1 MKKPKP
7 PRVPATTLF
16 AEALKQKMAE
26 KKVTIRGL
34 AAKAKVDPV
43 TVMNARKGERSPTI
57 ATAEAIARALR
68 TPLYR
73 MLRRRKDGTF

>member
-26 KKVTIRGL
+26 RKVSIRGL
-34 AAKAKVDPV
+34 AKKAGLDASTIWNSLK
-43 TVMNARKGERSPTI
+43 RKRSPTI
-57 ATAEAIARALR
+57 DTAEAIARALR

-73 MLRRRKDGTF
+73 MLRKPKDT